1 MGSRPLNQHSA
12 DDEYPILARNDPASD
27 GWDDESVL
35 GRLMDEALFDEEGYN
50 ALESAMVEAASAGP
64 HFETLG
70 VVARIADRITLLARR
85 HIDPDDAYR
94 IENLDDEQVAELDRR
109 IRFCLLEISLG
120 NAPDMSRWEP

>member
-1 MGSRPLNQHSA
+1 MKDDFA
-12 DDEYPILARNDPASD
+12 DSDYSVLARNDPASD

-35 GRLMDEALFDEEGYN
+35 GRLMDEALFDEEGYID
-50 ALESAMVEAASAGP
+50 LETAMVEAASAGP

-85 HIDPDDAYR
+85 HIDPDDTYR
-94 IENLDDEQVAELDRR
+94 IANLDDEQVSELDRR

-120 NAPDMSRWEP
+120 NAPDLSRWEA

>member
-1 MGSRPLNQHSA
+1 MNPF
-12 DDEYPILARNDPASD
+12 DEDGYSILARNDPASD

-35 GRLMDEALFDEEGYN
+35 GRLMDEGLFDAEGY
-50 ALESAMVEAASAGP
+50 AELEAAMVEAASAGP

-70 VVARIADRITLLARR
+70 VVARIADRITMLTRR
-85 HIDPDDAYR
+85 HVDAGDSWR

-120 NAPDMSRWEP
+120 NAPEMSRWED